1 MNKLETAI
9 NQAIEELELPSAWP
23 SAVSQE
29 LPSESNFPYQ
39 SNYKD
44 FTDMHFVTIDGEDAK
59 DFDDAVLCE
68 RTSQGYTLRVA
79 IADVSGAV
87 IPNTAMDKEA
97 RKRGTSI
104 YFPGLVIPMLPEAI
118 SNDICSL
125 VPHQNRNT
133 VVCQMMFDDDGDIN
147 KFDFVL
153 ATIESKHRLTY
164 SEVESFVTERQAL
177 SLPEVESSISH
188 LKTLT
193 NILLDKKMQ
202 RNALDFESNEPQ
214 VDCDNSGAVKSIV
227 KPSRLFAHQMIEESM
242 IAANTCAVLFIK
254 SKISFAINRYHP
266 PPSEEKLKPLIEKIN
281 TLKQQDLSDPLI
293 ILKKAISISKKEKG
307 FEILQNLIL
316 QNLPRAVYSVNESG
330 HFGLQLKEY
339 THFTSPIRRYPDLV
353 IHRILKSILLNTEV
367 VYTQNLL
374 EDQCAELSELEK
386 RAEQASR
393 QVTQQLICYHL
404 ENEIGKTFN
413 SKIVSVTSFGLFCEI
428 KDFFISGLLHVSD
441 LPSDY
446 YLYNEHQNYLKG
458 RKRGMAFK
466 VGDPITVRI
475 DNVLPSERKIVLG
488 YEY

>member
-1 MNKLETAI
+1 M
-9 NQAIEELELPSAWP
+9 
-23 SAVSQE
+23 
-29 LPSESNFPYQ
+29 
-39 SNYKD
+39 
-44 FTDMHFVTIDGEDAK
+44 
-59 DFDDAVLCE
+59 
-68 RTSQGYTLRVA
+68 
-79 IADVSGAV
+79 
-87 IPNTAMDKEA
+87 
-97 RKRGTSI
+97 
-104 YFPGLVIPMLPEAI
+104 
-118 SNDICSL
+118 
-125 VPHQNRNT
+125 
-133 VVCQMMFDDDGDIN
+133 
-147 KFDFVL
+147 
-153 ATIESKHRLTY
+153 
-164 SEVESFVTERQAL
+164 
-177 SLPEVESSISH
+177 
-188 LKTLT
+188 
-193 NILLDKKMQ
+193 
-202 RNALDFESNEPQ
+202 
-214 VDCDNSGAVKSIV
+214 
-227 KPSRLFAHQMIEESM
+227 
-242 IAANTCAVLFIK
+242 
-254 SKISFAINRYHP
+254 
-266 PPSEEKLKPLIEKIN
+266 
-281 TLKQQDLSDPLI
+281 
-293 ILKKAISISKKEKG
+293 
-307 FEILQNLIL
+307 
-316 QNLPRAVYSVNESG
+316 YSVNESG